1 MSSLGKLADTGASEV
16 LRTAIEV
23 MDSRG
28 WIKGLTKN
36 IDTGEVDVLGAI
48 AIASG
53 AKIKDVDDRPDLL
66 QTSVPEARQPAAYVA
81 WESLEY
87 VVKGDPLEW
96 QDCTDISYQQ
106 VKQACLRAAEMLERA
121 FRE

>member
-1 MSSLGKLADTGASEV
+1 MSSLGRLADTGASEV

-28 WIKGLTKN
+28 WIKGLARN
-36 IDTGEVDVLGAI
+36 FDTGEVDVLGAI
-48 AIASG
+48 AIAAG

-66 QTSVPEARQPAAYVA
+66 QTSVPEARRPAAYAA

-87 VVKGDPLEW
+87 VVNGDPVEW
-96 QDCTDISYQQ
+96 QDRNDVSCQQ

-121 FRE
+121 FRG

>member
-1 MSSLGKLADTGASEV
+1 MSLGKLADTGASEV

-36 IDTGEVDVLGAI
+36 FDTGEVDVLGAI
-48 AIASG
+48 AIAAG

-66 QTSVPEARQPAAYVA
+66 QTSVPEARRPAAYVA

-87 VVKGDPLEW
+87 VVNCDPLEW
-96 QDCTDISYQQ
+96 QDRNDVSYQQ
-106 VKQACLRAAEMLERA
+106 VKQACLRAAETLERA
-121 FRE
+121 YRE

>member
-1 MSSLGKLADTGASEV
+1 MSSLARSADTGASDV
-16 LRTAIEV
+16 LRIAIEV

-36 IDTGEVDVLGAI
+36 FDTGEVDVLGAI

-66 QTSVPEARQPAAYVA
+66 QTSVPEARRPAAYVA

-87 VVKGDPLEW
+87 VVNGDPLEW
-96 QDCTDISYQQ
+96 QDQSDTSYQQ

-121 FRE
+121 YRE